1 LERETSPRMS
11 SSPRLKFVV
20 ENDSFLRLIQVVL
33 DPTAPRERVEAF
45 AHFCKHDT
53 PDFAGWC
60 DKIRA
65 QTPNLYPTNVR
76 LVNHQDELLSNL
88 AGATALVVE
97 ELTVGAREIAATE
110 GALKFVQKY
119 GRTTRNI
126 DADACADAGVRVLTI
141 RRRANISTAEQALTL
156 MLALARQLT
165 RNANLI
171 SVKQLREAG
180 YEPTTYDR
188 THTPNGNWARIPGM
202 VTLYQKQLGIVGL
215 GEIGRELALRAVA
228 LGMRVVYAQR
238 ARLPVDVEQQ
248 YQATYCDLDQLLATS
263 DCVSLH
269 LPRSPAT
276 VGFIG
281 RRELSVIKPG
291 VFLINV
297 SQPNLVDREALREA
311 LAAGRLGGYGLDTF
325 YDEPGD
331 ADDPLIQFP
340 NVIVTPH
347 LGGSPRWNSLND
359 IEEVIVSLSRHLA

>member
-1 LERETSPRMS
+1 MVTS
-11 SSPRLKFVV
+11 
-20 ENDSFLRLIQVVL
+20 
-33 DPTAPRERVEAF
+33 
-45 AHFCKHDT
+45 
-53 PDFAGWC
+53 
-60 DKIRA
+60 
-65 QTPNLYPTNVR
+65 VR
-76 LVNHQDELLSNL
+76 LAH
-88 AGATALVVE
+88 VE
-97 ELTVGAREIAATE
+97 WSLPSGVAPNRRVDE
-110 GALKFVQKY
+110 GAAGSAGSEVDLGRGPGPTVSLVAGQLRRGGAVIRPNGLGQAFDHPAEVGREEHVQLVRRSH
-119 GRTTRNI
+119 GL
-126 DADACADAGVRVLTI
+126 DAVAQVALDDPQKLGEQDVS
-141 RRRANISTAEQALTL
+141 RRRAR
-156 MLALARQLT
+156 LARAILARQLT

-281 RRELSVIKPG
+281 RPELSVIKPG